1 MATSWLGVG
10 DRAHLYARRWWLL
23 ALFARLPRDSVRK
36 LLSTGQPPHHKASH
50 RYIDER
56 FARRAQPL
64 VVLGHPPVVGDP
76 REGALHHP
84 PTRQDPKTPQWHQPL
99 AVHLLAFLG
108 PLLCPD
114 LGHLLAGSGFV
125 GGLRTT
131 STLKPRTSSAHLLPS
146 LGSRHRPTG
155 AKGAKGDRALG
166 PTAT

>member
-84 PTRQDPKTPQWHQPL
+84 PTRQDPKTPRRHEPL
-99 AVHLLAFLG
+99 PVHLLALLS
-108 PLLCPD
+108 PLFRPD
-114 LGHLLAGSGFV
+114 LGYLL
-125 GGLRTT
+125 
-131 STLKPRTSSAHLLPS
+131 
-146 LGSRHRPTG
+146 
-155 AKGAKGDRALG
+155 GDRLCWRLAHNLDAHAQDFRG
-166 PTAT
+166 PPSTPSSVSGIDP